1 MMATCI
7 LKFPKHGS
15 WVNPLLDTY
24 PRTINRVACLLWGT
38 LPLSHKAINGVKTIS
53 KWEAKGELLPL
64 IAGINQTKRESFV
77 FRSWSLSDP
86 PTAVPCFFC
95 IHWLV
100 LSVKQ
105 RLILGNLSR
114 LGGNA
119 RPIQRIVLNRKYT
132 SDTRPIQRINLIR
145 MCLTNL

>member
-7 LKFPKHGS
+7 LKFPKLGS
-15 WVNPLLDTY
+15 WVNALLDTY
-24 PRTINRVACLLWGT
+24 PKTINRVACLLWGT

-86 PTAVPCFFC
+86 PTAVPCFFVYTDLC
-95 IHWLV
+95 YLSSKVISLDLVEMHGRYSGSFWTGSIPRIHGRYNGSIW
-100 LSVKQ
+100 S
-105 RLILGNLSR
+105 GC
-114 LGGNA
+114 A
-119 RPIQRIVLNRKYT
+119 
-132 SDTRPIQRINLIR
+132 
-145 MCLTNL
+145 